1 MFYKKQIS
9 YNFSK
14 KTYKK
19 ENIMIKKV
27 VLFFIAVISAHAFT
41 WSQIVSWK
49 NKTIDPDVKYSIE
62 TEGYNVRVYEFT
74 PATDPGSLCI
84 MTFTNEKMG
93 MYCFN
98 KSDKAL
104 KKPKK

>member
-1 MFYKKQIS
+1 
-9 YNFSK
+9 
-14 KTYKK
+14 
-19 ENIMIKKV
+19 MIQKLGV
-27 VLFFIAVISAHAFT
+27 FLILVISANAFT
-41 WSQIVSWK
+41 WSQVVSWK
-49 NKTIDPDVKYSIE
+49 NKTIKPDAKYSIE

-74 PATDPGSLCI
+74 PVTDPGSTCI

-104 KKPKK
+104 KNPNK